1 MSVHPAHPRF
11 TTISWRISHV
21 SERRF
26 NAIARTLLIRTAAAA
41 AIVVLAAGA
50 ARAQP
55 QKEPIGRF
63 AADARVA
70 FPGYKAPPSVAD
82 ALDVE
87 TASLPTRGFGLV
99 FGAHVYP
106 IRAGKITF
114 GFGGELMASRRSRTL
129 DQPKTTT
136 TTTAAPTVE
145 TRFSSFAPL
154 FSFNFGSR
162 QGWSY
167 ISGGL
172 GWSSFTIERAD
183 KPLPDA
189 ANSVKTINY
198 GGGARWFAK
207 KHLAFAVDLRF
218 YALSPQEAG
227 LGRPAFPRMTIASFS
242 AGVSVK

>member
-1 MSVHPAHPRF
+1 
-11 TTISWRISHV
+11 V
-21 SERRF
+21 SERR
-26 NAIARTLLIRTAAAA
+26 IDSLARTLLIRTAAAA
-41 AIVVLAAGA
+41 AIVGLFAGA
-50 ARAQP
+50 AGAQP

-70 FPGYKAPPSVAD
+70 FPGYKAPTGVAD
-82 ALDVE
+82 ALNVE
-87 TASLPTRGFGLV
+87 PVNLPTRGFGLV

-114 GFGGELMASRRSRTL
+114 GLGGELITSRRSRTPG
-129 DQPKTTT
+129 QTQTTA
-136 TTTAAPTVE
+136 TTAAPAVE
-145 TRFSSFAPL
+145 TRFSSFAPQ

-172 GWSSFTIERAD
+172 GWSSFTIERTD

-189 ANSVKTINY
+189 ASRPRTINY

-218 YALSPQEAG
+218 YALSPQEAVP
-227 LGRPAFPRMTIASFS
+227 GRPAFPRMTIATFS